1 MKIALFYMFV
11 QYKRLTFLNLV
22 NNPVLPICILNRVT
36 KEIVPIATQSNNYFQ
51 IYTSTFVYVENVH
64 VSKTKYCLF

>member
-22 NNPVLPICILNRVT
+22 NNPVLPICILKRVT
-36 KEIVPIATQSNNYFQ
+36 KEIVPIATQSKNYFQ
-51 IYTSTFVYVENVH
+51 IYTSTFVSVENVH